1 MKMDELRIRPR
12 SNYLQTANWQELY
25 LLTKHWK
32 SNIKFANYE
41 INFFKGLVDKYFIWV
56 KDKDQIIQVQ
66 HLVNIMK
73 HLSGELENI
82 DKTITKHLNYIRLFL
97 NNNFSR
103 DEEAFRGEHAMLE
116 DKIEGFTKALRETKR
131 EIFTLTE
138 EMLKNEKSDQLIDQ
152 L

>member
-12 SNYLQTANWQELY
+12 SNYLYTANWQELY
-25 LLTKHWK
+25 LLTKNWK

-56 KDKDQIIQVQ
+56 KDKDQITEVQ
-66 HLVNIMK
+66 HLVNIMT

-82 DKTITKHLNYIRLFL
+82 DSTITKHLNYIRIFL

-103 DEEAFRGEHAMLE
+103 DEEVFRSEHVMLE
-116 DKIEGFTKALRETKR
+116 DKIEGFTRALRETKR

-138 EMLKNEKSDQLIDQ
+138 EMLKNEKSEQLINQ